1 MPGTSTFS
9 QQFFPVA
16 CADGLQ
22 QPLGPMSDVQ
32 VLRGAWT
39 WQDRAVVAHEEVSIE
54 REREI
59 EKDKMTFDQKSIMK
73 AGGERK
79 MDRTA
84 RSFFTSATSTS
95 NPLCPGSCRRMTDM
109 GCFRQKTILIPH
121 TDGILTS

>member
-32 VLRGAWT
+32 VLRGARQGGCST
-39 WQDRAVVAHEEVSIE
+39 RRGVNRE